1 MLFRGIIRPGNKI
14 VIIDD
19 VLATGGTMAAA
30 VKLVRL
36 CGAEVVKI
44 LILADVPFLKGIE
57 RLEVEEEVV
66 SVFAH
71 LE

>member
-57 RLEVEEEVV
+57 KLEVEEEVV